1 MTEPAILLAALEHRR
16 SALDE
21 LERSE
26 AEARRLDHILDQ
38 AINRVKPLDSDSDA
52 ETSPPETS
60 QSVPT
65 LGSQA
70 QPQQQ
75 QQQAQNN
82 PQQTASVRE
91 QARTLSKS
99 SSSSGFFGALTHTFS
114 NVIDN
119 DPEST
124 RRNNI
129 GKTREQ
135 IQNLEAGV
143 QATRSDL
150 RYASQVI
157 QADLDR
163 FQRQKVTDLKE
174 MSLDLVRLHK
184 EWCEKNLQ
192 LWTDVKT
199 ELDNV

>member
-1 MTEPAILLAALEHRR
+1 M
-16 SALDE
+16 DE

-26 AEARRLDHILDQ
+26 AEARRLDSILDQ

-52 ETSPPETS
+52 SPSPPPGTS
-60 QSVPT
+60 RSVPT
-65 LGSQA
+65 LSSAQADPEHSQQA
-70 QPQQQ
+70 HQQQ
-75 QQQAQNN
+75 QS
-82 PQQTASVRE
+82 ASVRE

-99 SSSSGFFGALTHTFS
+99 SSSSGFFGAITHTFS

-119 DPEST
+119 DPDST

-129 GKTREQ
+129 GKTRES

-143 QATRSDL
+143 QATRADL

-174 MSLDLVRLHK
+174 MSLDFVRIHK
-184 EWCEKNLQ
+184 EWCSKNLD
-192 LWTDVKT
+192 LWTDVKA
-199 ELDNV
+199 ELDKI